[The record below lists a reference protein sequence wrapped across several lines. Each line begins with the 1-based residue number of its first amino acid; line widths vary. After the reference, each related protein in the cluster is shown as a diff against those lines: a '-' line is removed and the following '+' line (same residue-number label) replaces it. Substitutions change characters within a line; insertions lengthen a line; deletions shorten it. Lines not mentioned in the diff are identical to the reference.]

1 MAAKKLTTRAKPKR
15 ATANQPPKAKAK
27 VTAKE
32 SKKAA
37 RPVGPADA
45 KAKRLEAMRQYGKR
59 ADLGSDVEPF
69 FASLK
74 GPPREIAHRLRSL
87 VKREVPGVTESIK
100 WGMPVFERQGLLCY
114 IRPRPR
120 YVAFGFY
127 KDADFDDPD
136 GLLEGSGTGGHLKIV
151 DEAALPERRLVRWI
165 RQAAAFNARS

>member
-1 MAAKKLTTRAKPKR
+1 MAAKKQVTRAKPKR
-15 ATANQPPKAKAK
+15 AAATQPKTK
-27 VTAKE
+27 V
-32 SKKAA
+32 SGPGKAA
-37 RPVGPADA
+37 RPVGPDDA
-45 KAKRLEAMRQYGKR
+45 KAKRLEAMRQYAKR

-74 GPPREIAHRLRSL
+74 GPPRKIAERLRTL
-87 VKREVPGVTESIK
+87 VKREVPGVTETIK
-100 WGMPVFERQGLLCY
+100 WGMPVFEHQGLLCY

-151 DEAALPERRLVRWI
+151 DEAALPERQLVSWI
-165 RQAAAFNARS
+165 RRAAAFNARS